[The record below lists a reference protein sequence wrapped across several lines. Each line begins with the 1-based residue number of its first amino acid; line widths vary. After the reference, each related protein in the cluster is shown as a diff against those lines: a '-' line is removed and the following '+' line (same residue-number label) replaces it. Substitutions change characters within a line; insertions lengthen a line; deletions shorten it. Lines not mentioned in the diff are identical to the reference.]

1 MSDLNNNPLHKVYIS
16 LGSNI
21 NPSINFER
29 AVDQLHDAV
38 QIEAITKVWE
48 TPPVGTS
55 GPNFLNAVALIRTS
69 LKIEVLRNEVLR
81 RIESKIGRVRTEDPN
96 APRPIDLDILLFDEQ
111 VIDDE
116 IWTQAHIA
124 VPLAEFLPNYL
135 CIETGETLQEIAQR
149 LEITNP
155 IKFRSDV
162 NLNFSRSQ

>member
-1 MSDLNNNPLHKVYIS
+1 M
-16 LGSNI
+16 
-21 NPSINFER
+21 
-29 AVDQLHDAV
+29 
-38 QIEAITKVWE
+38 
-48 TPPVGTS
+48 
-55 GPNFLNAVALIRTS
+55 
-69 LKIEVLRNEVLR
+69 EVLR

-116 IWTQAHIA
+116 IWSQAHIA

-155 IKFRSDV
+155 LKFRSDV
-162 NLNFSRSQ
+162 ILNFSRSQ